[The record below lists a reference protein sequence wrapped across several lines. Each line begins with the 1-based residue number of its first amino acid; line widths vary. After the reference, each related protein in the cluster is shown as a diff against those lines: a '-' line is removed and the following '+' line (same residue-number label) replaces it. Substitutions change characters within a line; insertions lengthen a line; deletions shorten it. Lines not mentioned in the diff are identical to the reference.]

1 MSLLFKYAAY
11 VCYSFSSKEQ
21 ASFNFMAAVT
31 VHSDSGAQENE
42 KLRQSKDP
50 RRVVP
55 ASSRIKLMLE

>member
-1 MSLLFKYAAY
+1 
-11 VCYSFSSKEQ
+11 
-21 ASFNFMAAVT
+21 MAAVS